1 MKNSFLTRANNRNET
16 FFEKIKL
23 ENFLK
28 CLRSNFQGFSDFLEE
43 HHILSSPYESKNTRC
58 ATQFVVTQAVTLR
71 HRSDSEFL
79 SWSNQ

>member
-1 MKNSFLTRANNRNET
+1 MKNPFLTRANNRNET

-43 HHILSSPYESKNTRC
+43 HDILLDFNIFLLKCTWNSHPKLCNIDKNM
-58 ATQFVVTQAVTLR
+58 
-71 HRSDSEFL
+71 
-79 SWSNQ
+79 